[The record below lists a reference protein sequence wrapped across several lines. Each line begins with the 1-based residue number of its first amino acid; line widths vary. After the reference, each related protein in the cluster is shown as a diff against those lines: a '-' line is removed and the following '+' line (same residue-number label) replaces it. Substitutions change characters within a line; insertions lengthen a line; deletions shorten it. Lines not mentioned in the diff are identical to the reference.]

1 MRTQTQSTHTETLV
15 HSLTQVIQEHLQK
28 YQRDT
33 GTSMGVFVCNVREHY
48 ERTHHLHSRHI
59 EWSQVADLS
68 VRMARDAEKF
78 NRWLGDD
85 LVKQL
90 PIDLLESIISAFP
103 SERRFRLQI
112 ELASR
117 QGMLAIP
124 MPTGSLSEDANFIGK
139 IAKETGEAIIAI
151 SGLLNDGVI
160 DSRDKDKAPA
170 AITEINEAIAVM
182 SAMKAFIERK
192 ALGKGP
198 FVVMGVDLLNTHKVH
213 DPAKFG

>member
-1 MRTQTQSTHTETLV
+1 
-15 HSLTQVIQEHLQK
+15 
-28 YQRDT
+28 
-33 GTSMGVFVCNVREHY
+33 
-48 ERTHHLHSRHI
+48 
-59 EWSQVADLS
+59 
-68 VRMARDAEKF
+68 MARDAEKF